1 MQDERRADAR
11 NEERRESGEPGGGQG
26 RRDEVG
32 GSGVYPASADDIPDD
47 AVVRTP
53 GEWGEG
59 AGGEEGGRSEL
70 FFSEEELRAAEEAEG
85 TERDEETGK

>member
-1 MQDERRADAR
+1 MRDDERRNDTAR
-11 NEERRESGEPGGGQG
+11 QQESGKPGGGQG

-32 GSGVYPASADDIPDD
+32 GSGVYPASAANAPDD

-70 FFSEEELRAAEEAEG
+70 NLSEEELRAAEQARQG
-85 TERDEETGK
+85 DRSEETGR